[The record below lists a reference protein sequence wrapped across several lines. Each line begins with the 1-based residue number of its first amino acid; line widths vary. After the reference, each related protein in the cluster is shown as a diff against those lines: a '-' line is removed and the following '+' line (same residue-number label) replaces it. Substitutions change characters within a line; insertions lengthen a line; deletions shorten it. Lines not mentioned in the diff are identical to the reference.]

1 MTAETSARPALD
13 HAQAA
18 RKARRYGVWYATEY
32 RIVLMRAY
40 AGTILATTLGNPLI
54 YLFALGVG
62 LASLVDASSGAI
74 TAEGHGYLAFVAPAL
89 LGIAAVTAAMD
100 ESTYAVMAGFK
111 WDATYYAMNSAPLS
125 PAQIASANVL
135 VVILRLLVTC
145 TVYHLFLLAFGAVPS
160 PLGWLTILAATLGG
174 TAVAACL
181 VAFSSSLEGEDN
193 PLALVMRFV
202 ITPMMLFSGT
212 FFPLASLPLFL
223 QPIGWASPL
232 WHATQLGRV
241 FNYSLSEPLWL
252 TVAHVLYLVAVSA
265 VGWLLAIRITARRLS
280 R

>member
-1 MTAETSARPALD
+1 MTTVLGAPVD
-13 HAQAA
+13 HAEAA
-18 RKARRYGVWYATEY
+18 RRARRWGFWYATEH
-32 RIVLMRAY
+32 RLLGMRAY
-40 AGTILATTLGNPLI
+40 AGTILAATFGNPVI

-62 LASLVDASSGAI
+62 LASLVDRSAGEI
-74 TAEGHGYLAFVAPAL
+74 TADGHGYLTFVAPAL

-111 WDATYYAMNSAPLS
+111 WDATYFAMNAAPLS
-125 PAQIASANVL
+125 PAQIATGNVL
-135 VVILRLLVTC
+135 VVVLRLLAAC

-181 VAFSSSLEGEDN
+181 VAFSSSLKGEDS

-223 QPIGWASPL
+223 QPIGWVSPL
-232 WHATQLGRV
+232 WHATELGRV
-241 FNYSLSEPLWL
+241 FNYGMVEPIWL
-252 TVAHVLYLVAVSA
+252 TAAHVLYLLAVIAIGWMLA
-265 VGWLLAIRITARRLS
+265 VRITRRRLGG
-280 R
+280 